1 MKPMAKGDILHYV
14 TVELAN
20 MIASRGLITDHVSY
34 VDAHA
39 IASLL
44 QAESGLEPVVDH
56 QEVNPD
62 NSLATLLVAL
72 GTWYAGGS
80 MQDAV
85 NASATMTEILGK
97 VTA

>member
-44 QAESGLEPVVDH
+44 QAESELEPIIDH
-56 QEVNPD
+56 QEVDPD
-62 NSLATLLVAL
+62 KALATLFVAL

-85 NASATMTEILGK
+85 SASATLAEILGK

>member
-14 TVELAN
+14 TVELSN
-20 MIASRGLITDHVSY
+20 MIASRGLILDHVSY

-39 IASLL
+39 VSALL

-56 QEVNPD
+56 QEFDPD
-62 NSLATLLVAL
+62 KALASLLVAI

-85 NASATMTEILGK
+85 NASATMTEVIGK